1 MVNNDKPLPTMN
13 EPKSELLAKN
23 SGWKIWWKLLRP
35 HTLTASFVPVF
46 IGSALAYSDGAF
58 RPSLFFSML
67 VAAML
72 IQAATNMFNEYYDY
86 KRGLDNEKSVGIGG
100 TIVRDGVRPQV
111 ILRIGLAFFLVA
123 ILLGL
128 YITLNSSIWIAVI
141 GAFSM
146 LMGYL
151 YTGGPYPIAYTPF
164 GEIFAGFFMGLVII
178 VISYFIHV
186 GSVSVESILIS
197 IPNTILI
204 AAILT
209 ANNIRDHVGDKEN
222 GRKTLVILLGKQN
235 AIYFLAGMFIASY
248 AWIVGMIVFYDATWW
263 LLLVFLS
270 VPKAIQAVKIFRAK
284 TTPIEMMPGMGAT
297 AKMNTIF
304 GMMIAL
310 SILIDLFVSIHA

>member
-1 MVNNDKPLPTMN
+1 MRNDNQLPTTN
-13 EPKSELLAKN
+13 QPNSELLTKN
-23 SGWKIWWKLLRP
+23 SGWKVWWKLLRP
-35 HTLTASFVPVF
+35 HTLTASFVPVL

-58 RPSLFFSML
+58 KASLLF
-67 VAAML
+67 AML
-72 IQAATNMFNEYYDY
+72 FAAILIQSATNMFNEYYDY

-100 TIVRDGVRPQV
+100 TIVRDGVQPQV
-111 ILRIGLAFFLVA
+111 ILGIGLAFFFIA
-123 ILLGL
+123 ILLGV
-128 YITLNSSIWIAVI
+128 YIAINSSIWIAVI

-178 VISYFIHV
+178 TISYFIHV
-186 GSVSVESILIS
+186 GTVSIESILIS
-197 IPNTILI
+197 IPNMILI

-222 GRKTLVILLGKQN
+222 GRRTLVILLGKQN
-235 AIYFLAGMFIASY
+235 AVRFLAGMFIASY
-248 AWIVGMIVFYDATWW
+248 LWIVGMIVFYGATWW

-270 VPKAIQAVKIFRAK
+270 VPKAIQAVKIFSTK

-304 GMMIAL
+304 GMMIAI
-310 SILIDLFVSIHA
+310 SILIDLFVSIHV